1 MLNNNI
7 GQLEDYS
14 GKILVLMDHL
24 KLLNTIVI
32 SLKSKNIKYLKYNK
46 TITITAR
53 GAIET
58 AFNKDKGYKVLLII
72 LASSGERILLMGVSN
87 LIILKPS

>member
-1 MLNNNI
+1 M
-7 GQLEDYS
+7 EDYS